1 MHGPRPPALDALRA
15 TTQDGSQQVNLA
27 AVAAQPGASVPT
39 LSPPSPRPHAK
50 LEDVAR
56 LAGVA
61 KSTVSRVLIGEKTL
75 SIRAETRA
83 RVLAAASTLDYR
95 PDMRARSL
103 RTRRSF
109 LLGLVVPDTQDPTF
123 LALIRG
129 AHHAA
134 LARNYSLLIACAGS
148 DAGNDADKDVDQDAA
163 GREPYRRLV
172 DGNQIDGLLMTT
184 APLAPVSLRIP
195 HVVIDGDAHTDG
207 HIVGVDAQA
216 GVRLAV
222 EHLAEFGHRHV
233 GCAFVAASLNAER
246 MQRAGWQIAL
256 ASAGLPG
263 TPVSIARC
271 GETAAASR
279 DAIERL
285 FEPSPNR
292 PTALCAWDAAMAAR
306 ILAVAA
312 RRGIAVP
319 RDLSVI
325 ALRDGPVADLLI
337 PSITAVGYPAF
348 ALGQAAATDLIDLI
362 EGTPRAPAA
371 RLLAPGGIVRRQS
384 VAAV

>member
-1 MHGPRPPALDALRA
+1 LRA

-27 AVAAQPGASVPT
+27 AAAAQPRCIVPPIPAS
-39 LSPPSPRPHAK
+39 SPRPHAR

-75 SIRAETRA
+75 SVRAETRA

-109 LLGLVVPDTQDPTF
+109 LLGLVVPDTEDPTF

-134 LARNYSLLIACAGS
+134 LARNYSLLLACAGD
-148 DAGNDADKDVDQDAA
+148 DADQDAA
-163 GREPYRRLV
+163 RREPYRRLV

-184 APLAPVSLRIP
+184 APPGPESLRIP
-195 HVVIDGDAHTDG
+195 HVLIDGDAHTDG

-216 GVRLAV
+216 GVRLAIG
-222 EHLAEFGHRHV
+222 HLAEFGHRHV
-233 GCAFVAASLNAER
+233 GYAFVAASVDAER
-246 MQRAGWQIAL
+246 LQRAGWQIAL
-256 ASAGLPG
+256 ASVGLPG
-263 TPVSIARC
+263 APVSIACC
-271 GETAAASR
+271 GETGSASQ

-285 FEPSPNR
+285 FEPPANR
-292 PTALCAWDAAMAAR
+292 PTALCAWDAAIAAR
-306 ILAVAA
+306 ILAAAA
-312 RRGIAVP
+312 RRGLAVP

-325 ALRDGPVADLLI
+325 ALRDGPVADLLT
-337 PSITAVGYPAF
+337 PSITAVRYPAF
-348 ALGQAAATDLIDLI
+348 ALGEAAATDLIDLI
-362 EGTPRAPAA
+362 EGSARTPAA